1 VSHRITAAL
10 ASTLAL
16 ASGPGFAQTAPAGA
30 AAEPETVVVTGSMIR
45 RSDVETPSPVTIITA
60 ADIQNSGLT
69 TISDVIRAISADN
82 SGTIPTA
89 FGIGFAAGSS
99 GVALRGLTVNSTL
112 VLIDGR
118 RATAYP
124 LADDGQRSFVDLNT
138 IPLDAVESV
147 EVLKDG
153 ASALY
158 GADAI
163 AGVVNIKLKQ
173 HFQGFSGS
181 VELGNSAHGGGF
193 EKRATATFGAGD
205 LKSDRFNAFLNL
217 EYEKDNRIA
226 TGQRGFP
233 FNTADLSSIG
243 GINLQGGQPSQ
254 NSGSTFGSV
263 TPGTL
268 NTPGNLLS
276 GVPNAGAVAQPL
288 RPCGAGTTQVTDAQG
303 TYCSQNRTLF
313 GVDAGAQER
322 AAVYSRI
329 TVQLS
334 DHAQAYLSAGY
345 FQNAVEV
352 PSPPNNIQTSTP
364 INTNNIALPPTLPT
378 GALNPNDPFANAACA
393 ATSSCPYALINY
405 AFGDEPVLAKYKN
418 HVARLI
424 GGVTGTVAGW
434 DYDTAAVINHAWL
447 DVSQSGFV
455 SFRQL
460 MSDVVNVTY
469 SFVNPAQ
476 NSPATLAALSP
487 TTNKTS
493 TTDMDSI
500 DLKVSRS
507 LMTLS
512 GGSLGLALGAEMRY
526 EAQNDPALNPNADLE
541 GLGLARTVGNRSVY
555 ASYVELDA
563 PVLSSL
569 EIDLAGRYDH
579 YSDFGGK
586 AVPKIGLRWRPLQQ
600 VMLRGTFSKG
610 FRAPAFAENGSSEAE
625 GFITAAPPASFAT
638 LHGNDGYVQPYT
650 YGLLT
655 TANPQIKPETS
666 TNYTYGL
673 VLDPTT
679 YFNVSVDYYH
689 IKKDGVIAQANANTA
704 LNAYYAG
711 QPIPAGYVVTPDLP
725 DPAFPNALPRVAVVA
740 SPYVNANSLTT
751 DGVDVDLRMKFN
763 LGAAGSLT
771 SELDMTRILK
781 FIYSPLGQPDQSY
794 VGTQG
799 PFILSSGAGTPRDR
813 ASWTN
818 TWNMGPAT
826 LTGIVR
832 YVSGFAETADDIQP
846 GLCLYNL
853 AYCHVASF
861 TVVDLTGGF
870 KVSDHLQVSAAV
882 ENVLDRKA
890 PIDPADYAGINY
902 NPTYHQEGIIG
913 RFFRVGVR
921 FTF

>member
-1 VSHRITAAL
+1 ML
-10 ASTLAL
+10 
-16 ASGPGFAQTAPAGA
+16 
-30 AAEPETVVVTGSMIR
+30 R
-45 RSDVETPSPVTIITA
+45 RTDTETPSPVTVITA
-60 ADIQNSGLT
+60 VDIQNSGLT
-69 TISDVIRAISADN
+69 TIADVIRAISADN
-82 SGTIPTA
+82 SGTLPTA
-89 FGIGFAAGSS
+89 FGIGFAAGAS

-173 HFQGFSGS
+173 HIQGISGS

-193 EKRATATFGAGD
+193 EKRATLSLGAGD
-205 LKSDRFNAFLNL
+205 LKSDHYNAFINL

-226 TGQRGFP
+226 VGQRGFP
-233 FNTADLSSIG
+233 FNTVDLSSIG

-263 TPGTL
+263 TPGRLT
-268 NTPGNLLS
+268 TPGNLLS
-276 GVPNAGAVAQPL
+276 GVPLQDLSGNNLPAQVL
-288 RPCGAGTTQVTDAQG
+288 RPCGTGTTQVTDGQG
-303 TYCSQNRTLF
+303 TYCSQNRTLYD
-313 GVDAGAQER
+313 VNQPAQER

-329 TVQLS
+329 TVQLN
-334 DHAQAYLSAGY
+334 DTTQAYLSAGY

-352 PSPPNNIQTSTP
+352 PSPPNYIQNSTP
-364 INTNNIALPPTLPT
+364 TNTNNIALPPTLPT

-424 GGVTGTVAGW
+424 GGVTGTMAGW

-455 SFRQL
+455 SFKQL
-460 MSDVVNVTY
+460 MSDVVNGTY
-469 SFVNPAQ
+469 SFVNPAS
-476 NSPATLAALSP
+476 NSAATLAALSP

-500 DLKVSRS
+500 DFKVSRS
-507 LMTLS
+507 LMALS
-512 GGSLGLALGAEMRY
+512 GGSLGLALGAEVRY

-541 GLGLARTVGNRSVY
+541 GLGLARTVGTRSVY
-555 ASYVELDA
+555 AGYVELDA
-563 PVLSSL
+563 PVFSSL
-569 EIDLAGRYDH
+569 EIDVAGRYDH

-586 AVPKIGLRWRPLQQ
+586 AVPKVGLKWRPIKQ

-625 GFITAAPPASFAT
+625 GFITAAPPASMVAA
-638 LHGNDGYVQPYT
+638 HGGGTGDGYVQPYT

-673 VLDPTT
+673 VLDPLPN
-679 YFNVSVDYYH
+679 FNVSVDYYH

-711 QPIPAGYVVTPDLP
+711 QPIPAGYIVTPDLP

-740 SPYVNANSLTT
+740 SPYVNANSLKT
-751 DGVDVDLRMKFN
+751 DGVDVDLRVKFD
-763 LGAAGSLT
+763 LGVAGSLA

-781 FIYSPLGQPDQSY
+781 FVYSPLGQPDQNY

-818 TWNMGPAT
+818 TWSMGPAT
-826 LTGIVR
+826 VTGIVR
-832 YVSGFAETADDIQP
+832 YVSGFSEQAEDIAP
-846 GLCLYNL
+846 GFCLYNM

-861 TVVDLTGGF
+861 TVVDLTAGF
-870 KVSDHLQVSAAV
+870 KLAEHLQVWAVV
-882 ENVLDRKA
+882 ENLLDRKA

-913 RFFRVGVR
+913 RFYRVGLRV
-921 FTF
+921 TF